1 MRRAKEMP
9 YHRGLVVKLYP
20 SDRQKHIIALN
31 DGAKRAVYNFLV
43 ATNNEL
49 YQLRKVRTFC
59 EPVADRIAYLNSV
72 IKSMSAI
79 QNALPFLYSED
90 IDAFSV
96 ANAVQGYHAAWKNL
110 RDRHTG
116 VPSFKKKSYEQSYKT
131 NGRYDKKA
139 TSMNESNLRFLDK
152 NHVQLPKLGRI
163 RFSGSPKDV
172 ERVLAHTSQTRISS
186 VKVSRDAVGE
196 YWASFSLAS
205 EFPFYDELPGTGA
218 MEGIDLNLLHLVD
231 DSDGGHVE
239 NPRFYRRSE
248 KRLAKEQRKLS
259 RMREHAKKDNGKL
272 SHSKNYQEQRKKVA
286 YVHRRVSRQRMDHLH
301 RISKREVEN
310 QDFLAA
316 EDLRVRNLKRNHS
329 LAKSISD
336 AGWRTLLSML
346 AYKADLYGK
355 TFVLV
360 QPRNTAQTCSSCG
373 YVLRGDERLSLSDR
387 EWVCP
392 SCGARHDRDHNAA
405 KNILARGLKQAGYA

>member
-1 MRRAKEMP
+1 
-9 YHRGLVVKLYP
+9 
-20 SDRQKHIIALN
+20 
-31 DGAKRAVYNFLV
+31 
-43 ATNNEL
+43 
-49 YQLRKVRTFC
+49 
-59 EPVADRIAYLNSV
+59 
-72 IKSMSAI
+72 
-79 QNALPFLYSED
+79 
-90 IDAFSV
+90 
-96 ANAVQGYHAAWKNL
+96 
-110 RDRHTG
+110 
-116 VPSFKKKSYEQSYKT
+116 
-131 NGRYDKKA
+131 
-139 TSMNESNLRFLDK
+139 
-152 NHVQLPKLGRI
+152 
-163 RFSGSPKDV
+163 
-172 ERVLAHTSQTRISS
+172 
-186 VKVSRDAVGE
+186 
-196 YWASFSLAS
+196 
-205 EFPFYDELPGTGA
+205 
-218 MEGIDLNLLHLVD
+218 
-231 DSDGGHVE
+231 
-239 NPRFYRRSE
+239 
-248 KRLAKEQRKLS
+248 
-259 RMREHAKKDNGKL
+259 MREHAKKDNGKL

-360 QPRNTAQTCSSCG
+360 QPRNTSQTCSSCG

-387 EWVCP
+387 VWVCP